1 MVAMETNTLNHPLV
15 RKSSI
20 LLHHLLFLDVQI
32 INKLLQHI
40 KWIPLSN
47 ILIHIFLS
55 LAHECKYMTKYPDM
69 INETANDLLVSIA
82 CRLPSIEL

>member
-1 MVAMETNTLNHPLV
+1 MVAMATNTLNHPLV
-15 RKSSI
+15 RKSSV
-20 LLHHLLFLDVQI
+20 LLHHMLFLDVQI

-55 LAHECKYMTKYPDM
+55 LAHECKYMSKYPDM
-69 INETANDLLVSIA
+69 INDTAKDLLVSVV
-82 CRLPSIEL
+82 CGLPTIEL